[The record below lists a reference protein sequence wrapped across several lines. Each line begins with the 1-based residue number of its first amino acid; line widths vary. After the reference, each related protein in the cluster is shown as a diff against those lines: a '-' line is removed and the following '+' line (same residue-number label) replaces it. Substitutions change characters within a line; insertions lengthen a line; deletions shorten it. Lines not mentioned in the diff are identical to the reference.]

1 MDPDFVDGQVIDHS
15 YNPGYIVLSYLVSF
29 VGCWTSLKLLHRRTS
44 HHGFY
49 NWYLLLGAAIS
60 MGAVAIWSMHYI
72 GNRAITMLNGERELQ
87 IRYSPAYTAGSFFL
101 PICVLSIAFYL
112 LGISGEVHITL
123 TVVVGILTG
132 AAICGMHYLGQG
144 AISNY
149 AVSYYWEYV
158 VGSAFI
164 AAIAATV
171 ALGVFFY
178 LKATWTNSWIKRA
191 LCASVLAAS
200 VSGMHWVATV
210 GTIYRYRSE
219 AQQRGGLTRQA
230 TVIIVLWLVSLFAV
244 SPRATL
250 TQIEKAITCCFALV
264 TIAVFAQRL
273 RTRSAHRAQQIALAS
288 IIFDTDGKLM
298 VTPDGRLPFR
308 KIMKTYSFSEIFN
321 IDHSVFS
328 WIYRVSHNW
337 LGVANMISDMRAHL
351 RITHCQKRF
360 GSSTDNDF
368 LDQGSLTSQIGDSG
382 FATTFK
388 ERFCVAA
395 SELANMIHEP
405 LEKLGVLFDAIMFT
419 GTVNRGRQKKFY
431 SQPRSNNNHDSL
443 ELGQVRPVYGHGQL
457 LFLVRRANRQDV
469 ARLQAAGFSFA
480 HPTSIISSLAESLEV
495 SVPELSDQLL
505 RLWKSVSIESVLDPG
520 VHLACYALRPRYGGW
535 DILVDRNSKSMLPSV
550 QLTKED
556 LLPWQADLIEQLD
569 DMTVSECLAYLQE
582 CCNKTQSRDDDAF
595 LVKVIHAI
603 TTLAAQINH
612 PLFTSARLLARPF
625 SVPCRSHRGPQY
637 REEANVI
644 MFRVIADAHYG
655 SPHGRTEFRSLR
667 LFQAQQHVYPGSAD
681 HEAFA
686 RKIHVEF
693 AEMAEAQARSSAS
706 AGIAVYPDE
715 KNIVKGKASPN
726 PHAPFGGILVQKE
739 WSMTKTLAQ
748 DCHENGDGV
757 ETKSFGNDAG
767 CSTASG
773 DSETFA
779 EELMAFLLEEQT
791 QQSLKARN
799 PKPSAL

>member
-1 MDPDFVDGQVIDHS
+1 MDPDHLDGQVIDHS

-44 HHGFY
+44 RHGFY

-101 PICVLSIAFYL
+101 PICVVSIAFYL
-112 LGISGEVHITL
+112 LGISGEVHFTL

-132 AAICGMHYLGQG
+132 AAVCGMHYLGQG

-149 AVSYYWEYV
+149 AVSYDWEYV

-178 LKATWTNSWIKRA
+178 LKATWTNSWYKRA
-191 LCASVLAAS
+191 LCAAVLAAS

-210 GTIYRYRSE
+210 GTIYRYRSA

-230 TVIIVLWLVSLFAV
+230 TVIIVLWLVSPFAV
-244 SPRATL
+244 SSRATL
-250 TQIEKAITCCFALV
+250 TEIEKAITCCFALI
-264 TIAVFAQRL
+264 TFAVFAQRL
-273 RTRSAHRAQQIALAS
+273 RTRSAHRAQQIALTS
-288 IIFDTDGKLM
+288 IIFNMDGKIM
-298 VTPDGRLPFR
+298 VTPDGRLPSR
-308 KIMKTYSFSEIFN
+308 KIIKTYSFSEFFN

-337 LGVANMISDMRAHL
+337 PGVANMISDMKAHL
-351 RITHCQKRF
+351 RLTHCQKRF
-360 GSSTDNDF
+360 GTSIDNDSS
-368 LDQGSLTSQIGDSG
+368 DQGSLTSDIGDSG
-382 FATTFK
+382 FAITFK

-405 LEKLGVLFDAIMFT
+405 VEKLGVLFDAIMFT
-419 GTVNRGRQKKFY
+419 GTVDRPRQKKFS
-431 SQPRSNNNHDSL
+431 SQLRSNNEPDGL
-443 ELGQVRPVYGHGQL
+443 ELGKVRPIYGRGQL

-480 HPTSIISSLAESLEV
+480 HPTSIMSSLAESLEV

-505 RLWKSVSIESVLDPG
+505 HIWKSMSVDSMLEPG
-520 VHLACYALRPRYGGW
+520 VHFACYSLRPRYGGW
-535 DILVDRNSKSMLPSV
+535 DILVDKNNKSMLPSV

-556 LLPWQADLIEQLD
+556 RLPWQANLIEQLD

-582 CCNKTQSRDDDAF
+582 CRNKTQSRDDDAF
-595 LVKVIHAI
+595 LIKVSHAI

-612 PLFTSARLLARPF
+612 PLFASARLLARPF
-625 SVPCRSHRGPQY
+625 SVPCRSQRGPQY
-637 REEANVI
+637 REVADVI

-667 LFQAQQHVYPGSAD
+667 LFQAQQHVYPGSSD

-686 RKIHVEF
+686 RKTHVEF
-693 AEMAEAQARSSAS
+693 TEVAKAQARSSVS
-706 AGIAVYPDE
+706 AGHATSPDE
-715 KNIVKGKASPN
+715 KSIVEGKAISSA
-726 PHAPFGGILVQKE
+726 HAPFGGILEQKE
-739 WSMTKTLAQ
+739 WSVMETSLQ
-748 DCHENGDGV
+748 DCQENGDDV
-757 ETKSFGNDAG
+757 ETKTFGNHAE
-767 CSTASG
+767 CSTASS

-779 EELMAFLLEEQT
+779 EELKALLLEERT
-791 QQSLKARN
+791 QQSLKVRN
-799 PKPSAL
+799 PQPSAL